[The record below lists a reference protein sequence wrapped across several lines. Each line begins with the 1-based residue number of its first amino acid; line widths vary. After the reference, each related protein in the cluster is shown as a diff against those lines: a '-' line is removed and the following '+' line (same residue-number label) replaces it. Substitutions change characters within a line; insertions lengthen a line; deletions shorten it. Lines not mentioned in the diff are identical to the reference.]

1 MREVGSVAGSVRR
14 RRWRGHDGREVADL
28 AEAARVA
35 GADGGGTQAT
45 APSGRRGN
53 RQPLQTGRCAVA
65 LATAVGPQPDRWTAG
80 LF

>member
-1 MREVGSVAGSVRR
+1 MREVGSVAGSSSSMEGS
-14 RRWRGHDGREVADL
+14 RWEVA
-28 AEAARVA
+28 ESARVA